1 MGYKEFAKAV
11 MTDPTTNVANSTG
24 VDYPALDNKPSSNP
38 TASHKF
44 PEDLWAPGQE
54 PFIYF
59 NIRSTVDPTLQSR
72 GNISLYMPPTIKV
85 NYGAGWDE
93 LSMESR
99 KMKALTGLSAGEI
112 AQKLSEGKAM
122 DAILESAKSISST
135 ADAKTIAKY
144 AAQNVI
150 EALPGGSSYASDI
163 RRGMAGKDQVVN
175 PFTSMLYQGPK
186 LRQFQLD
193 FSLYARNQTES
204 ESIQKIIKA
213 FKLAM
218 HPDAEK
224 GSQSVFFDFPYV
236 FDVFFITPATDKMF
250 NIKKAA
256 LVDLSV
262 DYAGAG
268 APSFFNVSWAPVDI
282 RMSLT
287 FKELELLTR
296 AEIDQN
302 F

>member
-24 VDYPALDNKPSSNP
+24 VDYPALDSKPSSNP

-85 NYGAGWDE
+85 NYGAGWSE
-93 LSMESR
+93 TVMETR
-99 KMKALTGLSAGEI
+99 KIKALTGIDVAQAVSGLSNGDV
-112 AQKLSEGKAM
+112 GKAAA
-122 DAILESAKSISST
+122 DQINNIKST
-135 ADAKTIAKY
+135 FDAKALANYGINN
-144 AAQNVI
+144 AA
-150 EALPGGSSYASDI
+150 EALLGPSYASDV
-163 RRGMAGKDQVVN
+163 RRGLAGKDQVMN
-175 PFTSMLYQGPK
+175 PFTSVLYQGPVF
-186 LRQFQLD
+186 RQFQLD
-193 FSLYARNQTES
+193 FSLYARNQKET

-218 HPDAEK
+218 HPDTES

-236 FDVFFITPATDKMF
+236 FDIFFITPATDKMF
-250 NIKKAA
+250 NIKRAA
-256 LVDLSV
+256 LTDMAV

-296 AEIDQN
+296 TEIDQN

>member
-1 MGYKEFAKAV
+1 MGYKEFAQAV
-11 MTDPTTNVANSTG
+11 MMDPSTNVANSTG
-24 VDYPALDNKPSSNP
+24 VDYPALDSKPSSNP

-72 GNISLYMPPTIKV
+72 GNISLYMPPTIMV
-85 NYGAGWDE
+85 SYGAGWEE

-99 KMKALTGLSAGEI
+99 KIKALTGFDTAETVG
-112 AQKLSEGKAM
+112 KLSDGKIKEALSG
-122 DAILESAKSISST
+122 AASSIAATSDLT
-135 ADAKTIAKY
+135 TYAKY
-144 AAQNVI
+144 AASNLA
-150 EALPGGSSYASDI
+150 ESTLGSSYASDV

-175 PFTSMLYQGPK
+175 PFTSMLYQGPR

-193 FSLYARNQTES
+193 FSLYARNQKET

-224 GSQSVFFDFPYV
+224 GAQSVFFDFPYV
-236 FDVFFITPATDKMF
+236 FDIFFITPATDKMF

-256 LVDLSV
+256 LIDMAIN
-262 DYAGAG
+262 YAGAG

-296 AEIDQN
+296 KEIDQN